1 MWRRRERA
9 SDEEGADSQSL
20 DLRDQWVEEGLTEES
35 TLSSVM
41 ADSRLSSMMADSTP
55 CFLNFVV
62 RQHCLH
68 LQLYNVLYCSDLP
81 YKTSPQK
88 DAILLTSFP
97 YKWKRWKMCC
107 LERESE
113 EGQGCQEGREGEAEG
128 GAGSGEEKE
137 GRGAQEAEEGA

>member
-1 MWRRRERA
+1 MEEARA
-9 SDEEGADSQSL
+9 YDEEGADSQSL
-20 DLRDQWVEEGLTEES
+20 DLRAQWVEEGLTEES

-68 LQLYNVLYCSDLP
+68 LQLYNILYCSDLP

-97 YKWKRWKMCC
+97 YKW
-107 LERESE
+107 
-113 EGQGCQEGREGEAEG
+113 
-128 GAGSGEEKE
+128 
-137 GRGAQEAEEGA
+137 